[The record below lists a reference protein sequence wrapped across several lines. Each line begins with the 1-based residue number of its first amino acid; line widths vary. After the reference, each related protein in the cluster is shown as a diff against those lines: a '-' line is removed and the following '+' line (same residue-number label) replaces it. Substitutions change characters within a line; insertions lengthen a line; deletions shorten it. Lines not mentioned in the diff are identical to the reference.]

1 VCLAVESR
9 YSPVLTRGI
18 YRVTLE
24 IIRPSATLSG
34 AFERRSGGR
43 PASVHVGPSLS
54 ELRGW
59 L

>member
-1 VCLAVESR
+1 MISFFTLQINVN
-9 YSPVLTRGI
+9 I
-18 YRVTLE
+18 Y
-24 IIRPSATLSG
+24 IIQITNIVSG

-43 PASVHVGPSLS
+43 LASVHVGPSLS